1 MSISFSSSEIEKRR
15 KGSILTGECK
25 LTHNIRKLDRS
36 ISIQISIPQK
46 FPILHEFYRGMEL
59 HPTIFGVQV
68 KQLVNCRIGM
78 MLWQLLVL
86 IFFSAAYQMRGFDSG
101 HLVNV
106 LLQTIY
112 LYKFMRW
119 ETG

>member
-1 MSISFSSSEIEKRR
+1 
-15 KGSILTGECK
+15 
-25 LTHNIRKLDRS
+25 
-36 ISIQISIPQK
+36 
-46 FPILHEFYRGMEL
+46 MEL

-78 MLWQLLVL
+78 MMWQLLIL
-86 IFFSAAYQMRGFDSG
+86 AFFSAAYQTRGFDYG

-106 LLQTIY
+106 SLQTVFI
-112 LYKFMRW
+112 YKFIRW

>member
-1 MSISFSSSEIEKRR
+1 
-15 KGSILTGECK
+15 
-25 LTHNIRKLDRS
+25 
-36 ISIQISIPQK
+36 
-46 FPILHEFYRGMEL
+46 MEL

-68 KQLVNCRIGM
+68 KQLANCRIGM
-78 MLWQLLVL
+78 MMWQLLIL

-106 LLQTIY
+106 LLQTVF

>member
-1 MSISFSSSEIEKRR
+1 
-15 KGSILTGECK
+15 
-25 LTHNIRKLDRS
+25 
-36 ISIQISIPQK
+36 
-46 FPILHEFYRGMEL
+46 MEL

-68 KQLVNCRIGM
+68 KQLANCRIGM
-78 MLWQLLVL
+78 MVWQLLIL
-86 IFFSAAYQMRGFDSG
+86 IFFSAAYQIHGFDSG

-106 LLQTIY
+106 LLQTIF